1 MNHKNCRICGNKL
14 IFLKKLNKPQKTENL
29 FNFSPKKFSKIF
41 YECKNCLHIY
51 NFHSFQKKIMH
62 IYKKN
67 YNSNS
72 HKNIEEKFK
81 KILNLDKKKSSNH
94 QRIKALI
101 PFIKKRYNIL
111 DIGSGI
117 GIFPYSLKQSGYQ
130 IDCLEY
136 DKNACK
142 FLKKIGL
149 KTIKKTILNFNIP
162 KKYNF
167 ITFNKILEHLPIEN
181 IISILKNIKP
191 KRILYLELPSVK
203 AKKAGLKRQEFFLEH
218 FNIFSKNSLLLLVKT
233 LNYKIIKISD
243 IKEVN
248 HKYTLRAIIEKK

>member
-1 MNHKNCRICGNKL
+1 MNVKIVYIST
-14 IFLKKLNKPQKTENL
+14 IFIL
-29 FNFSPKKFSKIF
+29 FK
-41 YECKNCLHIY
+41 
-51 NFHSFQKKIMH
+51 KKIMH

-130 IDCLEY
+130 I
-136 DKNACK
+136 
-142 FLKKIGL
+142 
-149 KTIKKTILNFNIP
+149 
-162 KKYNF
+162 
-167 ITFNKILEHLPIEN
+167 
-181 IISILKNIKP
+181 
-191 KRILYLELPSVK
+191 
-203 AKKAGLKRQEFFLEH
+203 
-218 FNIFSKNSLLLLVKT
+218 
-233 LNYKIIKISD
+233 
-243 IKEVN
+243 
-248 HKYTLRAIIEKK
+248 